1 MERNVVARQSA
12 RHAEMVCALRAKR
25 RRQQRSRPGA
35 RAVTASGPSRRGMP
49 CGQAVG
55 SRVRLAM
62 RAGHAEDPTASR
74 AGRYG
79 RRDKGRES
87 WERKGRD
94 SPRAIDDERC
104 ELLWHGDVST
114 RRGGVDNE
122 VALARSRALCRT
134 TSVLGE
140 RKRACGEEKRACVV
154 LLVSWARLGPGASIS
169 WMWRFP
175 GRHNVQLMADGWGW
189 GRARRGPSVS
199 RWHRAGAMRT
209 TAGARAP
216 YAWGEPGWLAY
227 HRWTTPGEAGW
238 AARGERGSWAAG
250 ARGGGSRGGLGFFL
264 LFYSLSFSLFIFFS
278 F

>member
-1 MERNVVARQSA
+1 MCV
-12 RHAEMVCALRAKR
+12 KR
-25 RRQQRSRPGA
+25 RRQQRSQPGA
-35 RAVTASGPSRRGMP
+35 RAVTAPGPSHRGMP
-49 CGQAVG
+49 CGRAVG
-55 SRVRLAM
+55 SRVGLAM
-62 RAGHAEDPTASR
+62 RAGHAEEPTASH

-94 SPRAIDDERC
+94 SPRVDDDERC

-114 RRGGVDNE
+114 WRGGVDNE
-122 VALARSRALCRT
+122 VALARSRVLCRT

-140 RKRACGEEKRACVV
+140 RTRACGEEKRACVV

-169 WMWRFP
+169 WMWRFS

-199 RWHRAGAMRT
+199 RWHRAGVMRT

-216 YAWGEPGWLAY
+216 YVWGEPGWLACR
-227 HRWTTPGEAGW
+227 RWTAPGEAGW
-238 AARGERGSWAAG
+238 AARGKRQLGRGGTGWWV
-250 ARGGGSRGGLGFFL
+250 ARGDWA
-264 LFYSLSFSLFIFFS
+264 SFSSSILFLFIYSFS
-278 F
+278 FLSN